1 LKVILHLEPIIKDQG
16 APIECKKN
24 KKKPEKLA

>member
-1 LKVILHLEPIIKDQG
+1 LKIILHLEPIIKNQD
-16 APIECKKN
+16 APIEGKKN